1 MTTIAGSLL
10 LDTCACIWIS
20 TGVRMRREASEAVEE
35 AVAAGRVWI
44 SPFVAWEIANLSGR
58 GRVNDVD
65 DPRGWLR
72 RLIDLTE
79 ARLAPLDTDLL
90 IDSQTLPDPVHK
102 DPADRIM
109 IATARRLNAT
119 LVTRDAAIEAYAAL
133 GHLRVLPC

>member
-1 MTTIAGSLL
+1 
-10 LDTCACIWIS
+10 
-20 TGVRMRREASEAVEE
+20 MRREASEAVEE

-79 ARLAPLDTDLL
+79 ARLTPLDTDLL

-133 GHLRVLPC
+133 GHVRVLPC